1 MNRPW
6 LLRVSP
12 ARARTALYY
21 RFYRARR
28 DKFKEL
34 YGNTSLHFAPRVRMD
49 LLPTDEGHS
58 NIAFTGLYE
67 FELSERIVRHARH
80 GGLMID
86 AGANYGYFSLLW
98 AAASPRNRV
107 MAFEAA
113 PGNQLALSRNVALNG
128 FESQSEIR
136 TVALGRE
143 TGTLPFAPTTRGQ
156 TGWGGFSR
164 ATTGTT
170 VETTVLPLDDCVSPS
185 DEIELLKID
194 VEGADTWVLLGAR
207 RLLENKRIKH
217 VYFEHN
223 KKCMSLLGIP
233 ESEALDFLRTI
244 GYAVEPL
251 NDPASEIVEYH
262 AAPAADKK
270 SQS

>member
-1 MNRPW
+1 M
-6 LLRVSP
+6 
-12 ARARTALYY
+12 YY
-21 RFYRARR
+21 RFYRSRG
-28 DKFKEL
+28 DHFNEL
-34 YGNTSLHFAPRVRMD
+34 YRHSPLYFAPRVRMD

-67 FELSERIVRHARH
+67 FELSERIVRHARR

-98 AAASPRNRV
+98 AAASRHNHV

-113 PGNQLALSRNVALNG
+113 PGNQLALSRNVTLNG
-128 FESQSEIR
+128 FESQIEIR
-136 TVALGRE
+136 KVALGKE

-170 VETTVLPLDDCVSPS
+170 VKTAVLPLDDCVSPS

-207 RLLENKRIKH
+207 KLLESKRVKH

-233 ESEALDFLRTI
+233 ESDALDFLRAIAYT
-244 GYAVEPL
+244 VEPL

-262 AAPAADKK
+262 AMPTADKGFPL
-270 SQS
+270 